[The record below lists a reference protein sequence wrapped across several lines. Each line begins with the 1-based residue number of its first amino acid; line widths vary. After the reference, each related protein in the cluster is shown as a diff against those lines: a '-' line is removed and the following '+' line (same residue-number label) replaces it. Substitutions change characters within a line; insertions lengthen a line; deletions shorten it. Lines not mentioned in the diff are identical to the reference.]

1 MEKTYTILDKNG
13 LHARPATL
21 LVTACSKSKS
31 DVTMVAKGKEI
42 NAKSIMGVM
51 GLAVAYQESFTIKS
65 DDEEVFAQI
74 DDILT
79 KNNMI

>member
-21 LVTACSKSKS
+21 LVTACSKVAQ
-31 DVTMVAKGKEI
+31 DVTMIAKGKEV

-51 GLAVAYQESFTIKS
+51 GLAVAYNESFTIKS
-65 DDEEVFAQI
+65 EDESVFEKI
-74 DDILT
+74 EEILT
-79 KNNMI
+79 ANNMI